1 MKNAYSLPCNIAQTL
16 NLIGDK
22 WSLLILHRLL
32 TGCGTYKEL
41 RESLDG
47 IPSNLLSERLK
58 TLEGDG
64 LISSELYQEHPPR
77 YRYSLTGQGA
87 DLEDVFNALVL
98 WGEKHLP
105 TCYKK
110 LVHESC
116 GHPVEHRYYCPHC
129 RSMVD
134 GGELGVREAAGP
146 GAEGPAEPG
155 KPGGKE
161 TEAHG

>member
-32 TGCGTYKEL
+32 TGRGTFKEL
-41 RESLDG
+41 QESLEG

-64 LISSELYQEHPPR
+64 LVHSELYQQHPPR
-77 YRYSLTGQGA
+77 YRYTLTESGE
-87 DLEDVFNALVL
+87 DLEDVFNSLVL
-98 WGEKHLP
+98 WGEKHLT

-110 LVHESC
+110 LVHDAC
-116 GHPVEHRYYCPHC
+116 GHPVEHLYYCAHC
-129 RSMVD
+129 KSVV
-134 GGELGVREAAGP
+134 GGDELGVREAGRQREK
-146 GAEGPAEPG
+146 EGNPHVE
-155 KPGGKE
+155 
-161 TEAHG
+161 

>member
-32 TGCGTYKEL
+32 IGKGTFKEL
-41 RESLDG
+41 QESLAG
-47 IPSNLLSERLK
+47 IPTTLLSERLK

-64 LISSELYQEHPPR
+64 LVRSELYQEHPPR
-77 YRYSLTGQGA
+77 YRYTLTESGG

-98 WGEKHLP
+98 WGQKHLSA
-105 TCYKK
+105 CYKK
-110 LVHESC
+110 LVHDAC

-129 RSMVD
+129 GSTV
-134 GGELGVREAAGP
+134 GAGELGVREASGVPLGQEGGP
-146 GAEGPAEPG
+146 CHE
-155 KPGGKE
+155 
-161 TEAHG
+161 